1 MSEIIDALF
10 MGGIVNVALVCI
22 KLSALYLI
30 IHVAVMN
37 GMIDAYH
44 KIEREKKEKDRRLYD
59 AK

>member
-1 MSEIIDALF
+1 M
-10 MGGIVNVALVCI
+10 ALVCI